1 MYKNYILFHNHLEL
15 NYKSF
20 YLNTVPLS
28 ASSSNVISF
37 HQYFRYILYQ
47 LTFFF
52 TYSPSKYSHSYS
64 HSQLLG
70 FQLNPL
76 SHIPLSISSL
86 NLHLHLSSFNLCLLL
101 QTLASNVH
109 LYLQV
114 SCHFM
119 YLVSLVLEI
128 RLNTLTFMF
137 LTRSGT
143 HNFGYGSLILL
154 QIPLHLLILTL

>member
-28 ASSSNVISF
+28 ASSLNVISF
-37 HQYFRYILYQ
+37 HQYFLYILYQ

-52 TYSPSKYSHSYS
+52 TYSPSKYSHSHS

-86 NLHLHLSSFNLCLLL
+86 HLHLHLSSFNLCLLL
-101 QTLASNVH
+101 QTLASNLH
-109 LYLQV
+109 LHLQV
-114 SCHFM
+114 SCHFI
-119 YLVSLVLEI
+119 YFVSLVLEI

-137 LTRSGT
+137 L
-143 HNFGYGSLILL
+143 HQEHIIF
-154 QIPLHLLILTL
+154 HMDH